1 LANTENDGG
10 GQSSSGILDEV
21 LDQMSGQM
29 SIALAQVATAVEKL
43 QVSLDRAD
51 ESRSKTDEKMDK
63 LLQTL
68 QTLADAPQ
76 ENSDTEILQSSQEY
90 SALTELISGQEKLLE
105 RLLIESDNSE
115 IKMNLKNIDT
125 HFSKALEEI
134 PSNYRETTIVL
145 REGLDRLIE
154 TIEKLDKSTE
164 KKDPFDTERK
174 N

>member
-1 LANTENDGG
+1 
-10 GQSSSGILDEV
+10 
-21 LDQMSGQM
+21 M
-29 SIALAQVATAVEKL
+29 SIALAQVANAVEKL
-43 QVSLDRAD
+43 QSSLDRAD
-51 ESRSKTDEKMDK
+51 KNRSKTDEKMDK

-68 QTLADAPQ
+68 QTLADASQ
-76 ENSDTEILQSSQEY
+76 ENSETEILQSSQEY

-105 RLLIESDNSE
+105 RLLIEGDNSE
-115 IKMNLKNIDT
+115 IRMNLKNIDA
-125 HFSKALEEI
+125 HFSRAMEEI

-164 KKDPFDTERK
+164 IKDTFDTERK

>member
-1 LANTENDGG
+1 
-10 GQSSSGILDEV
+10 
-21 LDQMSGQM
+21 
-29 SIALAQVATAVEKL
+29 
-43 QVSLDRAD
+43 
-51 ESRSKTDEKMDK
+51 
-63 LLQTL
+63 
-68 QTLADAPQ
+68 
-76 ENSDTEILQSSQEY
+76 
-90 SALTELISGQEKLLE
+90 
-105 RLLIESDNSE
+105 
-115 IKMNLKNIDT
+115 MNLKNIDT